1 MNSIRKGPR
10 LLKLDVLIHVH
21 GSNRVSMAYNEF
33 IRSKSRE
40 ILLLLLLLKSQVDFV
55 DFLHFRVLDVR
66 VLRRASDFESGLSLE
81 EMLQLTQERAKGTDA
96 KDAKNANAKDSILIP
111 SKRGKYSERSDEMTE
126 IAEVDDAIAVP
137 STPVLIPEVL
147 EQTPNFG
154 RLEEA
159 AALPCVFCPSE
170 QGERPIGVEI
180 ELKFWQDRY
189 RMLWEHAQKR
199 TAGAVA
205 VRFSKGSMR
214 RSPNAFALWP
224 AEMKDGTCP
233 SARRAM

>member
-1 MNSIRKGPR
+1 
-10 LLKLDVLIHVH
+10 
-21 GSNRVSMAYNEF
+21 MAYNEF
-33 IRSKSRE
+33 IRSRSRE

-81 EMLQLTQERAKGTDA
+81 EMLQLSQERAKGTVGTDRQ
-96 KDAKNANAKDSILIP
+96 DAKNANAKDSIRIP
-111 SKRGKYSERSDEMTE
+111 RQPSNGGKYSERSDEMTE
-126 IAEVDDAIAVP
+126 MAEVDAIAVP

-214 RSPNAFALWP
+214 RSPNAFAL
-224 AEMKDGTCP
+224 
-233 SARRAM
+233 

>member
-1 MNSIRKGPR
+1 
-10 LLKLDVLIHVH
+10 
-21 GSNRVSMAYNEF
+21 MAYNEF
-33 IRSKSRE
+33 IRSRSRE

-81 EMLQLTQERAKGTDA
+81 EMLQLSQERAKGTVGTVGTDRQDA
-96 KDAKNANAKDSILIP
+96 KNAKDSIRIP
-111 SKRGKYSERSDEMTE
+111 RQHSNGGKYSERSDEMTE
-126 IAEVDDAIAVP
+126 MAEVDDAIAVP

-233 SARRAM
+233 SAKGAM

>member
-1 MNSIRKGPR
+1 
-10 LLKLDVLIHVH
+10 
-21 GSNRVSMAYNEF
+21 MAYNEF
-33 IRSKSRE
+33 IRSRSRE

-81 EMLQLTQERAKGTDA
+81 EMLQLSQERAKGTVGTDRQ
-96 KDAKNANAKDSILIP
+96 DAKNANAKDSIRIP
-111 SKRGKYSERSDEMTE
+111 RQPSNGGKYSERSDEMTE
-126 IAEVDDAIAVP
+126 MAEVDAIAVP

-233 SARRAM
+233 SAKGAM

>member
-1 MNSIRKGPR
+1 
-10 LLKLDVLIHVH
+10 
-21 GSNRVSMAYNEF
+21 MAYNEF
-33 IRSKSRE
+33 IRSRSRE

-81 EMLQLTQERAKGTDA
+81 EMLQLTQERAKGTVGTVGTDRQ
-96 KDAKNANAKDSILIP
+96 DAKNANATNAKDSIRRPRLRIP
-111 SKRGKYSERSDEMTE
+111 SNGGKYSERSDEMTE
-126 IAEVDDAIAVP
+126 MAEVDAIAVP

-233 SARRAM
+233 SAKGAM